1 MKFVVQYQYLK
12 KFNVMFDKN
21 DRSAVLIKKTL
32 MVLNNF
38 FNLYLIRQL
47 PSFSALWKRVA
58 IYRFNN
64 LFNDISEKDSI
75 PLRRIIIFCV
85 ILMNE
90 TICAVYYTIFFY
102 LIFKEHISYCF
113 KKRKYITRTFNWN
126 AKIRDFLSWR
136 SDDVQS
142 DFQILDPQNFQWL
155 TLAWITDIPYRNLLS
170 QPRSWAQST

>member
-1 MKFVVQYQYLK
+1 
-12 KFNVMFDKN
+12 MFHKN
-21 DRSAVLIKKTL
+21 ERSAVLIKKTL

-113 KKRKYITRTFNWN
+113 KKRKVHNQN
-126 AKIRDFLSWR
+126 FLLECKDQR
-136 SDDVQS
+136 FIVLKDDVQS
-142 DFQILDPQNFQWL
+142 DFQILDPQNFQ
-155 TLAWITDIPYRNLLS
+155 
-170 QPRSWAQST
+170 